1 MSTVSVIMPV
11 YNGARFLAPAIRSI
25 LAQTYPDWELLVIDD
40 GSQDDSRAIAAGF
53 DDPRIRVLV
62 NGVNRGLVHTR
73 NRGLDEATGRYVAFL
88 DSDDI
93 ARPRRLE
100 KQIHHLEHHPELGGI
115 GAWVQPIDADSTP
128 SPYLWKLPGSAAIT
142 RSLLLFRGQFNTSAF
157 TCRTELARRIRF
169 RDEIAL
175 AEDYDFYIRLADA
188 ANLCNL
194 DDVLIE
200 CRIHSGNTTRQ
211 RRDALRRCLDT
222 LNQEQLAKL
231 GIAPT
236 SHDLLIHRHLEW
248 MDQPETPALLDAVEA
263 WLQRI
268 LAANRVIEA
277 YPPGLL
283 AQAAAERWFRICEH
297 AAALGVGGAL
307 WRCYR
312 SPLARGLREPLA
324 DQCKFVAKCVLRR
337 TPRLRIPS

>member
-1 MSTVSVIMPV
+1 MPTVSVIMPV
-11 YNGARFLAPAIRSI
+11 YNGARFLAPAIHSV
-25 LAQTYPDWELLVIDD
+25 LSQTYPDWELLVIDD

-73 NRGLDEATGRYVAFL
+73 NRGLDEAAGRYVAFL

-93 ARPRRLE
+93 ARPQRLE
-100 KQIHHLEHHPELGGI
+100 KQIHHLEHHPELGGV
-115 GAWVQPIDADSTP
+115 GTWVQPIDSEGRATP
-128 SPYLWKLPGSAAIT
+128 HIWKHPGSAAIT
-142 RSLLLFRGQFNTSAF
+142 RSILLFRGQFLTSSF
-157 TCRTELARRIRF
+157 TCRAELARRLRF
-169 RDEIAL
+169 SSTAPL
-175 AEDYDFYIRLADA
+175 AEDYDLYVRMARESL
-188 ANLCNL
+188 LCNL
-194 DDVLIE
+194 SEVLVDY
-200 CRIHSGNTTRQ
+200 RIHGNNVTTTR
-211 RRDALRRCLDT
+211 RHALRDS
-222 LNQEQLAKL
+222 LNGIANSQLALL

-236 SHDLLIHRHLEW
+236 EQDLLIHRHLEW
-248 MDQPETPALLDAVEA
+248 MDQPDTPALLDAVEA

-337 TPRLRIPS
+337 APRLRIAS